1 MAQGLRRI
9 DPLIFDKHIADNW
22 SKFEK
27 EWCIYCNAGLS
38 DKSQKVQAYTLE
50 KSEAF
55 TFTEEEDRE
64 YPDVLLQK
72 MAELCLPTKN
82 IIMDR
87 HVFNTTNQKT
97 GESIQSYVST
107 LKILAK
113 KCDFGILNDELIRDR
128 IVCGIESDSV
138 RKHCSVKKNSPWTQ
152 RSIYV
157 IT

>member
-1 MAQGLRRI
+1 MHLADAFIQSDLQLHLGYTFFISTCVPWESNPQPFALLTQCSTTEPQEHHF
-9 DPLIFDKHIADNW
+9 DPLIFDENIADNW

-82 IIMDR
+82 RIMDR
-87 HVFNTTNQKT
+87 HVFNTTNQKP
-97 GESIQSYVST
+97 
-107 LKILAK
+107 KA
-113 KCDFGILNDELIRDR
+113 
-128 IVCGIESDSV
+128 
-138 RKHCSVKKNSPWTQ
+138 W
-152 RSIYV
+152 
-157 IT
+157 